1 MTHRFLAIFAASLAA
16 SFAGTALAQPSG
28 MPPALVVTAPV
39 IERDV
44 TEGQMFVGSIEP
56 LQHAVIGSAVDGRV
70 IELFKREG
78 QRVEKG
84 EAIAQLLTET
94 IEQDLA
100 AAEAELE
107 LRKAQHLELENGSRP
122 EEVEQAR
129 ARMAAAKSNG
139 QYTASRR
146 KRNEAVIKY
155 NGTLSED
162 EYEQSI
168 ADDLAA
174 QESLAEAKAAFDLV
188 KAGPRKEK
196 IAQAAAAVQQQ
207 EAVVKKLNDQIRKH
221 TIVARFSGYVIA
233 EHTEVGAWVKQG
245 DPVAETVAI
254 DRVDIVAQVNEQAI
268 PFVKLNDEVR
278 VEVPALGRT
287 DLIGTVAA
295 IVPQADLRARTFP
308 VKIRLDNEIVD
319 DVPVLK
325 AGMYARAMLSTGAKT
340 QATMV
345 PKDAIVLGG
354 PSPMVYVVTD
364 ESNAK
369 TSSPRP
375 VRLGVANGPWIQVVG
390 DISAGQQVVVRGN
403 ERLQPRPQPL
413 AIDSQLSEQQID
425 AQYSRK
431 QARNG

>member
-1 MTHRFLAIFAASLAA
+1 
-16 SFAGTALAQPSG
+16 
-28 MPPALVVTAPV
+28 
-39 IERDV
+39 
-44 TEGQMFVGSIEP
+44 
-56 LQHAVIGSAVDGRV
+56 
-70 IELFKREG
+70 
-78 QRVEKG
+78 
-84 EAIAQLLTET
+84 
-94 IEQDLA
+94 
-100 AAEAELE
+100 
-107 LRKAQHLELENGSRP
+107 
-122 EEVEQAR
+122 
-129 ARMAAAKSNG
+129 
-139 QYTASRR
+139 
-146 KRNEAVIKY
+146 
-155 NGTLSED
+155 
-162 EYEQSI
+162 
-168 ADDLAA
+168 
-174 QESLAEAKAAFDLV
+174 
-188 KAGPRKEK
+188 
-196 IAQAAAAVQQQ
+196 
-207 EAVVKKLNDQIRKH
+207 
-221 TIVARFSGYVIA
+221 
-233 EHTEVGAWVKQG
+233 
-245 DPVAETVAI
+245 
-254 DRVDIVAQVNEQAI
+254 VAQVNEQAI